1 MTRATGLLA
10 AVLFALTA
18 PTAHAVQCDFEID
31 GDTRVTRDGD
41 LVFERAGEEVVR
53 ITEAPSLLI
62 HGTPVETNAEQQA
75 ELVRYRGIYDTLV
88 AEAKEIG
95 LAGAKLGGKAAYSM
109 IVGLL
114 TGTADQAEAKIEAEA
129 AALEAQAETLCDAV
143 NELRAS
149 HEALSRA
156 IPAFATALPVVV
168 R

>member
-1 MTRATGLLA
+1 MTRTTGFLA
-10 AVLFALTA
+10 AALLALTA
-18 PTAHAVQCDFEID
+18 TTADAVQCDFEID
-31 GDTRVTRDGD
+31 GDTRITHDGD
-41 LVFERAGEEVVR
+41 LVFERGGAEVVR
-53 ITEAPSLLI
+53 ITKAPALLI
-62 HGTPVETNAEQQA
+62 DGQPVATTAEQHA
-75 ELVRYRGIYDTLV
+75 ELVRYRGIYDALV

-129 AALEAQAETLCDAV
+129 EALEAQAEVLCDAV

-156 IPAFATALPVVV
+156 IPAFATALPVV